1 MSAIDACLV
10 GMIVGVVLGRGLA
23 APPRDVH
30 GAGICSGIRLQYIRA
45 TRQTRGPGMNVI
57 EKPSVAAKG
66 AAAKPAAN
74 DLDRFRLRRFIED
87 LAGTDEIERREA
99 PVDLADIAGIL
110 DGNPRAVHFLAA
122 GPERHELVGNV
133 VSSRSRIAR
142 AFGVA
147 PERLAAEIGR
157 RLANKPQIVEVSRAE
172 APAQRVVLTGEA
184 ADLTALPV
192 HLHHGLDGAPYIS
205 AAIDYAVDA
214 GTGWTNVGIR
224 RLMLRGR
231 REAGVDLVSPSDL
244 RALYEASAA
253 EGKPLPVS
261 FVVGAHPIDHVA
273 AAMRMPIDEL
283 GIVASL
289 RDAPLPVVKCV
300 TNDIRVPADAE
311 MVLEGYFDA
320 RGHVE
325 SEGPFGEF
333 LGYYGA
339 VKKNPVFHLTAITRR
354 HDALFQTATIGGRA
368 MSRTDTAVLT
378 AVRTEVV
385 IWHALEIAVREP
397 VAVHATASSGGN
409 FNVRVALRQR
419 VPGEARNAIAA
430 CMSALVNVKNVFV
443 VDPDIDV
450 ASDEQM
456 DWAMATR
463 FQPDRDLIVLSGMR
477 TLPLD
482 PSLASGR
489 VGAKA
494 GFDLTWP
501 FGTGNRLEAR
511 VPEPPHFEGRRF
523 ASVAAALADGAKY
536 FEQLMTAVASRD
548 GREIVRELEALRAR
562 NALDRDGEGRYVVKP
577 A

>member
-1 MSAIDACLV
+1 
-10 GMIVGVVLGRGLA
+10 
-23 APPRDVH
+23 
-30 GAGICSGIRLQYIRA
+30 
-45 TRQTRGPGMNVI
+45 MNVI
-57 EKPSVAAKG
+57 EKAELAAR
-66 AAAKPAAN
+66 AATAPAG
-74 DLDRFRLRRFIED
+74 DLDHFRLRRFIES
-87 LAGTDEIERREA
+87 LADSSEVERRDG
-99 PVDLADIAGIL
+99 PVDLAAIAEIL

-122 GPERHELVGNV
+122 GPERQELVGNV
-133 VSSRSRIAR
+133 VSSRARVAR

-147 PERLAAEIGR
+147 PERLAAEIQR
-157 RLANKPQIVEVSRAE
+157 RLAVRPQIVEVSRAG
-172 APAQRVVLTGEA
+172 APVQQVVETET

-192 HLHHGLDGAPYIS
+192 HLQHGLDGAPYIS
-205 AAIDYAVDA
+205 ASIDYALDPR
-214 GTGWTNVGIR
+214 TGWTNVGIR

-244 RALYEASAA
+244 RALYEATAS
-253 EGKPLPVS
+253 EGRPLPVS

-273 AAMRMPIDEL
+273 AMMRLPVDEL

-289 RDAPLPVVKCV
+289 RDAPLAVVKGV

-325 SEGPFGEF
+325 SEGPYGEF

-354 HDALFQTATIGGRA
+354 RDGLFQTATIGGRA

-385 IWHALEIAVREP
+385 IWRALEIAVREP
-397 VAVHATASSGGN
+397 VAVHATTSSGGN

-430 CMSALVNVKNVFV
+430 CLSALVNVKNVFV

-450 ASDEQM
+450 TSDEQM

-463 FQPDRDLIVLSGMR
+463 FQPDRDLIVLDGMR

-482 PSLASGR
+482 PSIVSGR

-501 FGTGNRLEAR
+501 FGTGARLETR
-511 VPEPPHFEGRRF
+511 IPEPPRFAGKRF
-523 ASVAAALADGAKY
+523 ASIEAALAEGPKY
-536 FEQLMTAVASRD
+536 FEQLMTAVGSRD
-548 GREIVRELEALRAR
+548 GREIVRALEALRAR
-562 NALDRDGEGRYVVKP
+562 EALDRDGEGRYFITGD
-577 A
+577 AR